1 MSPKLKRRKVTRRPK
16 GSKDSDASNILDN
29 SFVQTNSEKES
40 TMGELQATSTGTC
53 ENDDVSEEVDIRSPP
68 RSPTGRLRKT
78 MERLEAARKSGMKH
92 MVLKKTRFPN
102 KNLMYESSE
111 MCITIH
117 EVDNTEFEV
126 GAIKKFKVGDPIDV
140 FIEPRDVGTNQ
151 TLQSQRREPKLVG
164 TG

>member
-68 RSPTGRLRKT
+68 RSPTRKT
-78 MERLEAARKSGMKH
+78 KKNNGKTRAARKSGMKH

-102 KNLMYESSE
+102 KNLMNS
-111 MCITIH
+111 
-117 EVDNTEFEV
+117 
-126 GAIKKFKVGDPIDV
+126 G
-140 FIEPRDVGTNQ
+140 
-151 TLQSQRREPKLVG
+151 
-164 TG
+164 

>member
-1 MSPKLKRRKVTRRPK
+1 M
-16 GSKDSDASNILDN
+16 
-29 SFVQTNSEKES
+29 
-40 TMGELQATSTGTC
+40 
-53 ENDDVSEEVDIRSPP
+53 SEEVDIRSPP
-68 RSPTGRLRKT
+68 RSPTRKT
-78 MERLEAARKSGMKH
+78 KKNNGKTRAARKSGMKH

-117 EVDNTEFEV
+117 EVDNTEFEM

-151 TLQSQRREPKLVG
+151 TLQSQRREPKLVRYWLKRCLNCWTTARVVAVG
-164 TG
+164 DNIVGFQLEYDNRKLKLYICRMPTASARQN